1 MSKDELRRRLQEA
14 ISKSP
19 SRGKIR
25 RVALFGS
32 QVRGEAKKNSDIDLL
47 IEVDRPMGALEF
59 VSIELFLS
67 KELGT
72 RVDLVEPDALSR
84 YFRDDVLQE
93 AEVLYKA

>member
-1 MSKDELRRRLQEA
+1 MSKDELHRRLHEA
-14 ISKSP
+14 IRRSP

-25 RVALFGS
+25 RVSLFGS
-32 QVRGEAKKNSDIDLL
+32 QVRGDAKKDSDIDLL

-72 RVDLVEPDALSR
+72 KVDLVEPDALSK
-84 YFRDDVLQE
+84 YFRDDVLKE
-93 AEVLYKA
+93 AEVLYTA